1 MYKRFYVNKKPRK
14 TPIYRPREKEHNFL
28 KYHRLVKYYIK
39 NKYELSEHELD
50 MILYLYDE
58 NVFTKDM
65 FNSYAQCMSWD
76 KSRFSNMVEK
86 GLIKKWRDRKETQ
99 RSTLYEL
106 TIRAKRICNHMYKK
120 LLQEEIISEDP
131 YRNEIFKG
139 KSYMDKVY
147 KNLIK
152 KMNAKTAS
160 RNDS

>member
-1 MYKRFYVNKKPRK
+1 
-14 TPIYRPREKEHNFL
+14 
-28 KYHRLVKYYIK
+28 
-39 NKYELSEHELD
+39 
-50 MILYLYDE
+50 
-58 NVFTKDM
+58 
-65 FNSYAQCMSWD
+65 
-76 KSRFSNMVEK
+76 MVEK